1 MLKNSPPARI
11 VFNNS
16 ASPQKENVDEIIRF
30 TFPILRENKAA
41 WYIEFYAFDPI
52 RKKMR
57 RKRIKIN
64 RLAPKK
70 RRREYAAGLIVR
82 LYQQLICGWNPWI
95 ENDSEG
101 PILFDDAI
109 KRYVENNEKMY
120 NDGIFRKETYISHE
134 SMIRK
139 LATYNRKR
147 ESPIVY
153 LAQLDK
159 RFCNDFL
166 DYMHLELDHSP
177 QYRNNCLT
185 FLKAFCSFCVEKGL
199 MDENPAGGIKP
210 FSRKLF
216 QKRRKIIPP
225 GVVKQIGEYLMEH
238 DKHFLLSCY
247 LLYYCCIRPIEQ
259 TRLRLQY
266 FNVKNCTL
274 TIPAQDSKN
283 RTTQTITVPK
293 KVMMLML
300 DLGVFNN
307 PPQYYLFSNNIMPG
321 SVQIDRRLITIRWTR
336 LKKTLDL
343 DNDYTFY
350 SLKDTGITEMLD
362 KKLSSISVRDQAR
375 HSSLAIT
382 DIYTRHRKEADRN
395 ILDIDGDL

>member
-16 ASPQKENVDEIIRF
+16 ASPQKENVDEIIRL

-321 SVQIDRRLITIRWTR
+321 NVQIDRRLITIRWTR

>member
-321 SVQIDRRLITIRWTR
+321 NVQIDRRLITIRWTR

>member
-1 MLKNSPPARI
+1 
-11 VFNNS
+11 
-16 ASPQKENVDEIIRF
+16 
-30 TFPILRENKAA
+30 
-41 WYIEFYAFDPI
+41 
-52 RKKMR
+52 
-57 RKRIKIN
+57 
-64 RLAPKK
+64 
-70 RRREYAAGLIVR
+70 
-82 LYQQLICGWNPWI
+82 
-95 ENDSEG
+95 
-101 PILFDDAI
+101 
-109 KRYVENNEKMY
+109 
-120 NDGIFRKETYISHE
+120 
-134 SMIRK
+134 MIRK
-139 LATYNRKR
+139 LTAYNRKR

-166 DYMHLELDHSP
+166 DYIHLELDHSP

-247 LLYYCCIRPIEQ
+247 LLYYCCIRPIDQ

-321 SVQIDRRLITIRWTR
+321 NVQIDRRLITIRWTR

-362 KKLSSISVRDQAR
+362 KKLGSISVRAQAR

-382 DIYTRHRKEADRN
+382 DIYTRHRKDADRN
-395 ILDIDGDL
+395 ILDIDGSL